1 MLKENVNDLLS
12 FMVVARE
19 RSFTRAAAQLG
30 VSQSALSHAMR
41 HLETR
46 LDVRLLT
53 RTTRS
58 VVPTEAGE
66 RLIQRLGPHL
76 EEIEQAP
83 AALRDTRERPAGN
96 LRITAGEH
104 AASAVLW
111 PALKPFMLQYPD
123 INIEITVD
131 NGLTD
136 IVGDRFDAGVRLGE
150 QVAKDMIAVRIAP
163 DMRMAVVGSPA
174 YLQRAGTPQTPSG
187 SCPTSLHQSAPADT
201 RGDFTPGNLPAMAGR
216 FRCGWRDS

>member
-1 MLKENVNDLLS
+1 
-12 FMVVARE
+12 
-19 RSFTRAAAQLG
+19 
-30 VSQSALSHAMR
+30 MR

-76 EEIEQAP
+76 EEIEQAL

-174 YLQRAGTPQTPSG
+174 YLQRAGTPQTPWILPNIAASI
-187 SCPTSLHQSAPADT
+187 CACRHE
-201 RGDFTPGNLPAMAGR
+201 GDFTPGNLPAMAGR

>member
-1 MLKENVNDLLS
+1 
-12 FMVVARE
+12 MVVARE

-41 HLETR
+41 HLEAR

-76 EEIEQAP
+76 EEMERALT
-83 AALRDTRERPAGN
+83 ALRDTRERPAGN

-104 AASAVLW
+104 ATSTVLW
-111 PALKPFMLQYPD
+111 PALKPFMCC
-123 INIEITVD
+123 NIRILTSKSLLIMASRISWMA
-131 NGLTD
+131 GLTPGCD
-136 IVGDRFDAGVRLGE
+136 
-150 QVAKDMIAVRIAP
+150 
-163 DMRMAVVGSPA
+163 
-174 YLQRAGTPQTPSG
+174 
-187 SCPTSLHQSAPADT
+187 SAN
-201 RGDFTPGNLPAMAGR
+201 R
-216 FRCGWRDS
+216 

>member
-76 EEIEQAP
+76 E
-83 AALRDTRERPAGN
+83 RD
-96 LRITAGEH
+96 
-104 AASAVLW
+104 
-111 PALKPFMLQYPD
+111 
-123 INIEITVD
+123 
-131 NGLTD
+131 
-136 IVGDRFDAGVRLGE
+136 
-150 QVAKDMIAVRIAP
+150 
-163 DMRMAVVGSPA
+163 
-174 YLQRAGTPQTPSG
+174 RAGPRCIARHP
-187 SCPTSLHQSAPADT
+187 
-201 RGDFTPGNLPAMAGR
+201 RTPGGQPAHYRRGACRQRGTLAGAKAIYAAI
-216 FRCGWRDS
+216 S